1 MRWAK
6 IALCTF
12 AVSVAAIGALPASA
26 TTRHTSS
33 TIEQSVPPLLLAG
46 QTSWVTPTTP
56 WFDLNITVGDAS
68 VPLRDLHVTM
78 TFYSR
83 IESASQLQQDTSST
97 PHDELT
103 HVTVPVVQTS
113 SGRTADGCLTVLPDE
128 SATPPTAPGAIG
140 ACAPGGPTLVLDC
153 TPGNGTC
160 GDVYPVSVAL
170 LRTGHSNPVSRFT
183 TFLTYQEPG
192 VESVTGGQLRVALV
206 MPLTAPPSA
215 TLSSPSAIDRARF
228 AALADQLADHQG
240 VALTLQISPSVLAD
254 VLTHGGRA
262 GRRAVN
268 ELISLTTAL
277 QPDQLVAQPYAA
289 VNVAAMAAAG
299 LSDELTLQMS
309 RGSSVLHQAGLHA
322 GNGSWLDSDS
332 DFSTNDAQSLGAGL
346 QAVHADHLVLNGSDL
361 GTAGDTDQTFA
372 QPFTLTLGHQHVT
385 AAATDSLVDSRFT
398 AFPTNPVLAAN
409 QLLATLSFV
418 HFENAF
424 LEQARGLVVDPPAG
438 WVPSAAFDDVVLQGL
453 SGNPALSSVTVSDL
467 FSQVPIGG
475 NEEPSSRHLVAGPA
489 PRNASISA
497 ASALH
502 ITSDRSRLRSFAG
515 AAAGHPAVL
524 GSLSDALLDTESV
537 LTTSQR
543 TVALNTYS
551 HRFDALL
558 DTISLAAEHTIT
570 FTSRTAAIPITV
582 LHTSP
587 YTVRVVLTLD
597 SDKFTFPAG
606 TSRTLV
612 LDRPTTPVR
621 VEARARSSGDGLPV
635 DVTLRTPDGQ
645 LLIAHATVAVHST
658 SISIV
663 GVGLTVLAGFTLL
676 LWWGRTW
683 RASRRQRPRAH

>member
-1 MRWAK
+1 MRWAR

-12 AVSVAAIGALPASA
+12 AVSLAVVGALPASA
-26 TTRHTSS
+26 ATHRASRAVAAS
-33 TIEQSVPPLLLAG
+33 APPLVLAG
-46 QTSWVTPTTP
+46 QQAWVEPTSP
-56 WFDLNITVGDAS
+56 WFDLDTDVGDAA
-68 VPLRDLHVTM
+68 VPANELHVSI

-83 IESASQLQQDTSST
+83 IASASELQQDTSNT
-97 PHDELT
+97 PRYELKS
-103 HVTVPVVQTS
+103 VTIPVTQTS
-113 SGRTADGCLTVLPDE
+113 AGRVADGCVTVLPDE
-128 SATPPTAPGAIG
+128 SATPPGAAGTIG
-140 ACAPGGPTLVLDC
+140 ACAPGGPTVVLDC

-192 VESVTGGQLRVALV
+192 IIGNGGQLRVSLV
-206 MPLTAPPSA
+206 MPLTAAPSA
-215 TLSSPSAIDRARF
+215 TLSSPTATDRAHF
-228 AALADQLADHQG
+228 TALADQLAEHQG
-240 VALTLQISPSVLAD
+240 VFSTLEISPGLVAD
-254 VLTHGGRA
+254 VLAHGGRD

-268 ELISLTTAL
+268 ELIALTTAT
-277 QPDQLVAQPYAA
+277 QPDEVLAQPYAPIDLAA
-289 VNVAAMAAAG
+289 VAAAG
-299 LSDELTLQMS
+299 LTGELTMQMS
-309 RGSSVLHQAGLHA
+309 RGSSALRQAGLRA
-322 GNGSWLDSDS
+322 GGGPWVDTAST
-332 DFSTNDAQSLGAGL
+332 FSSGDAGALGAGL
-346 QAVHADHLVLNGSDL
+346 GTVHTDHLVLNGSDL
-361 GTAGDTDQTFA
+361 AAGGATDQTFA
-372 QPFTLTLGHQHVT
+372 QPFNLTLGHQHVT

-398 AFPTNPVLAAN
+398 AFPADPILAAN

-424 LEQARGLVVDPPAG
+424 FEQPRGLVVDPPAG
-438 WVPSAAFDDVVLQGL
+438 WQPNAAFDEVLLQGL
-453 SGNPALSSVTVSDL
+453 SGNPALSPVTVSQL

-475 NEEPSSRHLVAGPA
+475 NSEPSSRHLATGSV
-489 PRNASISA
+489 PRSATISA
-497 ASALH
+497 ASALR
-502 ITSDRSRLRSFAG
+502 ITTDRDKLRSFTG
-515 AAAGHPAVL
+515 AVKGRPAIL
-524 GSLSDALLDTESV
+524 GSLSDALLDTEAV
-537 LTTSQR
+537 LTSSQR
-543 TVALNTYS
+543 TAALNAYGQ
-551 HRFDALL
+551 RFDALL

-582 LHTSP
+582 LHTAP
-587 YTVRVVLTLD
+587 YKVKVVLTLD

-658 SISIV
+658 AISIV
-663 GVGLTVLAGFTLL
+663 GVGLTVLAGLTLL